1 MYKKSVLID
10 FFFDKE
16 RSRKKRWGVYDSLD
30 MKEQQCV
37 KEKKMKLTNHFYC
50 KNMTK
55 FIVVNVVLR
64 YQPRVHSLHNAFAIM
79 FLPTCDSPRRQ
90 ECKIQQEKNV
100 IYIFVTFYFMQK

>member
-1 MYKKSVLID
+1 MYKKNVLID
-10 FFFDKE
+10 FFLTRKE
-16 RSRKKRWGVYDSLD
+16 VEKNVRGVYDSLD